1 MWSTDQSVRNTG
13 GGRWGPSL
21 NRQHIYRKLGVH
33 SKAGVLKAAKDLRLL
48 KE

>member
-13 GGRWGPSL
+13 GGRWGPAL
-21 NRQHIYRKLGVH
+21 NRQHIYRKLEVH

-48 KE
+48 KG